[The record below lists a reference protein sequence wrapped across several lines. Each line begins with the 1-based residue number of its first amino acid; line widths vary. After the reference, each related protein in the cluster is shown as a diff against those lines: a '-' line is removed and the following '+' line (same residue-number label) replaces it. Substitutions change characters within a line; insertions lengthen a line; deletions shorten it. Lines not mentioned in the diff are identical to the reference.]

1 MVRDRHDH
9 RDRQRGQ
16 HQADAFLEHRLR
28 QEQPAVVEKSAAR
41 QQQAVAHLRQHL
53 EHGVVPEQQL
63 QQQRQVAD
71 HFDVDC
77 GEPGHQPVGG
87 QPRDADDEAEHR
99 GKHDT
104 QHGNHQ
110 RVEQPNPEGAPVGGR
125 GAVVDQVLADIEAG
139 GVVPE
144 AETRGDLGARQIL
157 DRVARRLPEQES
169 DRRQQQRLVNEAA
182 DPRIVDQRRA
192 GRSFRLSGIGNAH
205 AARPS
210 RRRTAPASRNSWPS
224 AASAQRIG
232 GAYCNPPLFQSALMP
247 RLSFSAEPWPTLRS
261 NASP

>member
-1 MVRDRHDH
+1 MVRDRHDD

-16 HQADAFLEHRLR
+16 HQAEAFLEHRLR
-28 QEQPAVVEKSAAR
+28 QEQAAVVEKSAAR

-71 HFDVDC
+71 HFDVDR
-77 GEPGHQPVGG
+77 GEPRHQPVGG
-87 QPRDADDEAEHR
+87 QPRDADDEAEHC
-99 GKHDT
+99 GKHDA
-104 QHGNHQ
+104 QRRNHQ
-110 RVEQPNPEGAPVGGR
+110 RVEQPNPEGAAVGGR

-144 AETRGDLGARQIL
+144 AETRGDLGARQVF
-157 DRVARRLPEQES
+157 DRVARRCPNQEC
-169 DRRQQQRLVNEAA
+169 DRSQQHGLIDEAA
-182 DPRIVDQRRA
+182 DPRIVDQRSP
-192 GRSFRLSGIGNAH
+192 GRSFGLSGVGNAH

-210 RRRTAPASRNSWPS
+210 RRRTAPASLNSLAERSKRS
-224 AASAQRIG
+224 ADRRRVLQPALVPERIDAAADLQR
-232 GAYCNPPLFQSALMP
+232 
-247 RLSFSAEPWPTLRS
+247 EPWPTLRS